1 MRASGNQWAPT
12 GGTLTRRQ
20 HRTGD
25 SSPREPPVRQL
36 PETPGDVAVQNLP
49 PPDDTE
55 QAPSVRAP
63 AEDRLHRWWN
73 GRFGYRMVLEIALVF
88 ALLTFYRYTR
98 YLAREHTG
106 AAFDNAGHVLRLEN
120 QLGIDNEK
128 SLQRAALDH
137 LWFIKGL
144 NRYYVS
150 VHFPATVGFFVFMYV
165 RAPAAYRRLRRLFV
179 AVTAMALAIH
189 VLFPLAPPRML
200 PGYVDTIATYGP
212 AIYQRSDVSETA
224 NQFAAMP
231 SLHFGWAV
239 LVAYGVVHLSRSPWR
254 WAAVAHPV
262 LILVAIVLTAN
273 HYWLDA
279 IVAGLLVLGAMAASR
294 ALAPPAAGPDVLAH
308 RPPDPVGAGD

>member
-1 MRASGNQWAPT
+1 MRPFPNSPTSDAEQPSLPRASA
-12 GGTLTRRQ
+12 
-20 HRTGD
+20 GD
-25 SSPREPPVRQL
+25 LAR
-36 PETPGDVAVQNLP
+36 
-49 PPDDTE
+49 
-55 QAPSVRAP
+55 
-63 AEDRLHRWWN
+63 RWWH

-106 AAFDNAGHVLRLEN
+106 AAFANARHVLRLEE
-120 QLGIDNEK
+120 QLGIANER

-137 LWFIKGL
+137 LWLIKGL

-150 VHFPATVGFFVFMYV
+150 VHFPATVGFLVYMYV
-165 RAPAAYRRLRRLFV
+165 RAPEAYRRLRRLFV
-179 AVTAMALAIH
+179 AVTAMALVIH

-200 PGYVDTIATYGP
+200 PGFVDTITKYGP
-212 AIYQRSDVSETA
+212 SIYQRSDVSETA

-239 LVAYGVVHLSRSPWR
+239 LVAYGVVRYSRNRWR
-254 WAAVAHPV
+254 YAAVAHPI

-279 IVAGLLVLGAMAASR
+279 IVAGILVIGAMAVSR
-294 ALAPPAAGPDVLAH
+294 ALAKPEP
-308 RPPDPVGAGD
+308 RPPDDAPAEPDLGPLDVAR